1 MPNRLVA
8 RLASLLSAVLIVPSM
23 AMAGLPTNAEV
34 EAILNKHLIA
44 NNKAKGA
51 AVALVDASGI
61 RVVTA
66 GMARP
71 GETVKPDDLFEIGS
85 VTKTFT
91 GLLLAVADE
100 KGEVKLDD
108 PVEKFLPDGLKLRDS
123 VGAPILMMD
132 LATQRSGL
140 PRLATNMQPKN
151 PKDPYADYT
160 ERDLLD
166 FLKNFTPIR
175 ARNAQYE
182 YSNIGFGVLGYAL
195 TRAAKAASY
204 EELLSI
210 RILQQLNMFST
221 TSDPKKFTARLA
233 QPYDASG
240 QPTPAWDLP
249 IAHAGAGAMR
259 STAGDMG
266 RYAEAI
272 SGLKS
277 SALTKAIGV
286 ATKMREQGPGRINPI
301 GLAWMSVPFSN
312 RQFLNHDGG
321 TFGSSS
327 SLVVDPASR
336 EGVFVVVNSSVKLT
350 DIALH
355 LMDNRHS
362 LAERE
367 YPKTVAVSANQLAG
381 YAGVYKLNE
390 EMNIQVKV
398 TGEKITAQATRQ
410 GEFQIFPENET
421 RFFAKVANIV
431 MTFGDITDG
440 KAGSFVLEQSGSK
453 LTARRIP

>member
-8 RLASLLSAVLIVPSM
+8 RLASLLSAMLIVPSM
-23 AMAGLPTNAEV
+23 AMAALPTNAEV

-44 NNKAKGA
+44 NNKAKGV

-71 GETVKPDDLFEIGS
+71 GEAVKPDDLFEIGS

-91 GLLLAVADE
+91 GLLLAIADE
-100 KGEVKLDD
+100 KGEAKLDD

-123 VGAPILMMD
+123 AGAPILMVD

-166 FLKNFTPIR
+166 FLKNFTPTR

-182 YSNIGFGVLGYAL
+182 YSNIGFGLLGYTL
-195 TRAAKAASY
+195 TRAARAASY
-204 EELLSI
+204 EALLTT
-210 RILQQLNMFST
+210 RILQPLNMSNT

-233 QPYDASG
+233 QPHDASA
-240 QPTPAWDLP
+240 QPTPVWDLP
-249 IAHAGAGAMR
+249 IAHAGAGAIR

-277 SALTKAIGV
+277 SALTKAISV

-301 GLAWMSVPFSN
+301 GLAWMTAPFN
-312 RQFLNHDGG
+312 DRQFLNHDGG

-327 SLVVDPASR
+327 SLLVDTTSR
-336 EGVFVVVNSSVKLT
+336 EGVFVIANSSVKLT

-367 YPKTVAVSANQLAG
+367 FPKTVAVGASVMAG
-381 YAGVYKLNE
+381 YVGVYKLNDA
-390 EMNIQVKV
+390 MNIQVRV
-398 TGEKITAQATRQ
+398 NGEKITAQATGQ
-410 GEFQIFPENET
+410 GEFQIFPESET
-421 RFFAKVANIV
+421 KFFAKVAPIF

-440 KAGSFVLEQSGSK
+440 KPGSFVLEQGGSK